1 MNYAISQWS
10 IYLYSAKMLRR
21 VLEKNFVARFND
33 VHESGYNSAGSVRI
47 RTKFGALRVYCL
59 ELALADF
66 GRDPRRIESE
76 TAYGNFVSFV
86 R

>member
-47 RTKFGALRVYCL
+47 RMKFGTLRVYCQG
-59 ELALADF
+59 LALTDS
-66 GRDPRRIESE
+66 GRDPCRSESGR
-76 TAYGNFVSFV
+76 ASRNFVFV